1 MNNFT
6 FLTDEQLFGNN
17 QLDIISRYG
26 TKCAI
31 TDFSILLGG
40 YVSSDDY
47 TSEGNTRKDRTG
59 WWWTKTP
66 YNNDA
71 RVVSTNGSRNWGNVF
86 TRDGGAR
93 PALPYS
99 SIQSISSNGVRGA
112 SGIKEIEYG
121 EYPQTIVDE
130 NYSRELERAYNNGSL
145 RTTGKNYTTDSVR
158 YQDYDTNFRPRA
170 HTEYEYNGSKYI
182 RFVGDSNCDGEVL
195 SDGRTIQSGNTYWVR
210 VEPITW
216 LVDERANIAL
226 SKKLIFSGVQFKNRR
241 DYKGDFDRTDIK
253 QFMDN
258 YFSKEIVSDRVYSQ
272 TTSVEQ
278 TQNLEGKE
286 PDEEVQAVIQKVE
299 QTQNL
304 EGKEPS
310 LMQMLVNQMVEQTQ
324 NLEGKEPIRK
334 QNPYGFNF
342 DGVSEEDI
350 IRGAVESNVS
360 VFLHGRSSEGK
371 SARVKQLDPDCEII
385 YMRNATPDSLNG
397 KSVYNAATGEM
408 IDVPPTW
415 YSKVKEK
422 CEAEPDKIHIIFF
435 DELTNALPSI
445 QGMAFNIVLDGEVNG
460 KWKLP
465 PNARIVAAGN
475 DLNDSLAANQMAE
488 PLFNR
493 FAHVYIHTTVDS
505 WLKWASTPKEKY
517 ERLDYKEEE
526 PEAKIHPSVY
536 AYIAYKSYSGHDV
549 LRTPYTGD
557 KPNADPRKWE
567 MASKLLY
574 KTKQPEM
581 LRALIGEEL
590 TRDFTA
596 FARQQVISVE
606 DVINHNYSSRDLEMD
621 VSQKFATAVGLSS
634 VDDEHFEVV
643 RDFMK
648 QVGAEPRAAFES
660 MWTHGDERRLERLA
674 EVQMADSLS
683 QGGIRR

>member
-6 FLTDEQLFGNN
+6 FLTDEQIFGTN
-17 QLDIISRYG
+17 QLDILNRYG

-40 YVSSDDY
+40 YVSLDY
-47 TSEGNTRKDRTG
+47 YTNEGNTSKDRTG
-59 WWWTKTP
+59 WWWTRSSDGD
-66 YNNDA
+66 NDA
-71 RVVSTNGSRNWGNVF
+71 RVVGYDGGSLWDDVYIR
-86 TRDGGAR
+86 TGGAR

-99 SIQSISSNGVRGA
+99 LISSISSNGVRGA
-112 SGIKEIEYG
+112 NGIKEVEYG
-121 EYPQTIVDE
+121 EYPQTIVNE
-130 NYSRELERAYNNGSL
+130 NYSHELERAYNNGVL
-145 RTTGKNYTTDSVR
+145 ITTGKHYTTDSVGYPDVDIR
-158 YQDYDTNFRPRA
+158 FKART

-182 RFVGDSNCDGEVL
+182 RFVADPNSHGEVL
-195 SDGRTIQSGNTYWVR
+195 SDDRMIQMGKTYWIR
-210 VEPITW
+210 VEPIVW

-226 SKKLIFSGVQFKNRR
+226 SKKIIFSGVQFKNSR
-241 DYKGDFDRTDIK
+241 DYDGDFDKTDIK

-258 YFSKEIVSDRVYSQ
+258 YFSKEIVSDRAYSQ
-272 TTSVEQ
+272 TTVVEK
-278 TQNLEGKE
+278 TQNIDGKE
-286 PDEEVQAVIQKVE
+286 
-299 QTQNL
+299 
-304 EGKEPS
+304 
-310 LMQMLVNQMVEQTQ
+310 LV
-324 NLEGKEPIRK
+324 RK

-342 DGVSEEDI
+342 DDVSEEDI

-397 KSVYNAATGEM
+397 KSVYNAITGEM
-408 IDVPPTW
+408 IDVAPTW
-415 YSKVKEK
+415 YLKVKEK

-465 PNARIVAAGN
+465 SNARIVAAGN

-493 FAHVYIHTTVDS
+493 FAHVYINTTVDS
-505 WLKWASTPKEKY
+505 WLKWASTPREKY

-526 PEAKIHPSVY
+526 SEAKIHPSIY
-536 AYIAYKSYSGHDV
+536 AYVAYKSYSGYDV

-567 MASKLLY
+567 MSSKLLY

-581 LRALIGEEL
+581 LRALIGDEL
-590 TRDFTA
+590 TRDFIA
-596 FARQQVISVE
+596 FAKQQVISVE

-621 VSQKFATAVGLSS
+621 ISQKFATAVGLSS
-634 VDDEHFEVV
+634 VDNEHFETV
-643 RDFMK
+643 RNFMK

-660 MWTHGDERRLERLA
+660 MWTHGDERRLEKLA
-674 EVQMADSLS
+674 EVQMADSLL

>member
-1 MNNFT
+1 
-6 FLTDEQLFGNN
+6 
-17 QLDIISRYG
+17 
-26 TKCAI
+26 
-31 TDFSILLGG
+31 
-40 YVSSDDY
+40 
-47 TSEGNTRKDRTG
+47 
-59 WWWTKTP
+59 
-66 YNNDA
+66 
-71 RVVSTNGSRNWGNVF
+71 
-86 TRDGGAR
+86 
-93 PALPYS
+93 
-99 SIQSISSNGVRGA
+99 
-112 SGIKEIEYG
+112 
-121 EYPQTIVDE
+121 
-130 NYSRELERAYNNGSL
+130 
-145 RTTGKNYTTDSVR
+145 
-158 YQDYDTNFRPRA
+158 
-170 HTEYEYNGSKYI
+170 
-182 RFVGDSNCDGEVL
+182 
-195 SDGRTIQSGNTYWVR
+195 
-210 VEPITW
+210 
-216 LVDERANIAL
+216 
-226 SKKLIFSGVQFKNRR
+226 
-241 DYKGDFDRTDIK
+241 
-253 QFMDN
+253 
-258 YFSKEIVSDRVYSQ
+258 
-272 TTSVEQ
+272 
-278 TQNLEGKE
+278 
-286 PDEEVQAVIQKVE
+286 
-299 QTQNL
+299 
-304 EGKEPS
+304 
-310 LMQMLVNQMVEQTQ
+310 
-324 NLEGKEPIRK
+324 
-334 QNPYGFNF
+334 
-342 DGVSEEDI
+342 
-350 IRGAVESNVS
+350 
-360 VFLHGRSSEGK
+360 
-371 SARVKQLDPDCEII
+371 
-385 YMRNATPDSLNG
+385 
-397 KSVYNAATGEM
+397 
-408 IDVPPTW
+408 
-415 YSKVKEK
+415 
-422 CEAEPDKIHIIFF
+422 
-435 DELTNALPSI
+435 
-445 QGMAFNIVLDGEVNG
+445 MAFNIVLDGEVNG

-581 LRALIGEEL
+581 LRALIGEDL
-590 TRDFTA
+590 TKDFIA
-596 FARQQVISVE
+596 FASRQVISVE

>member
-1 MNNFT
+1 M
-6 FLTDEQLFGNN
+6 
-17 QLDIISRYG
+17 
-26 TKCAI
+26 
-31 TDFSILLGG
+31 
-40 YVSSDDY
+40 
-47 TSEGNTRKDRTG
+47 
-59 WWWTKTP
+59 
-66 YNNDA
+66 
-71 RVVSTNGSRNWGNVF
+71 
-86 TRDGGAR
+86 
-93 PALPYS
+93 
-99 SIQSISSNGVRGA
+99 
-112 SGIKEIEYG
+112 
-121 EYPQTIVDE
+121 
-130 NYSRELERAYNNGSL
+130 
-145 RTTGKNYTTDSVR
+145 
-158 YQDYDTNFRPRA
+158 
-170 HTEYEYNGSKYI
+170 
-182 RFVGDSNCDGEVL
+182 
-195 SDGRTIQSGNTYWVR
+195 
-210 VEPITW
+210 
-216 LVDERANIAL
+216 
-226 SKKLIFSGVQFKNRR
+226 
-241 DYKGDFDRTDIK
+241 
-253 QFMDN
+253 
-258 YFSKEIVSDRVYSQ
+258 
-272 TTSVEQ
+272 
-278 TQNLEGKE
+278 
-286 PDEEVQAVIQKVE
+286 
-299 QTQNL
+299 
-304 EGKEPS
+304 
-310 LMQMLVNQMVEQTQ
+310 
-324 NLEGKEPIRK
+324 
-334 QNPYGFNF
+334 
-342 DGVSEEDI
+342 
-350 IRGAVESNVS
+350 
-360 VFLHGRSSEGK
+360 HGRSSEGK

-415 YSKVKEK
+415 YSKIKEK

-493 FAHVYIHTTVDS
+493 FAHVYINTTVDS

-581 LRALIGEEL
+581 LRALIGDDL

-660 MWTHGDERRLERLA
+660 MWSHGDERRLEHLA
-674 EVQMADSLS
+674 EVQMADNLS
-683 QGGIRR
+683 QGEIRR

>member
-6 FLTDEQLFGNN
+6 FLTDEQIFGTDGQDN
-17 QLDIISRYG
+17 LHIFRWYG
-26 TKCAI
+26 KKCAL
-31 TDFSILLGG
+31 TDFSILLGAK
-40 YVSSDDY
+40 VSNFNYID
-47 TSEGNTRKDRTG
+47 KDRRKVATG
-59 WWWTKTP
+59 WWFTKSP
-66 YNNDA
+66 SESNNCVHTISDGGKIGDVYVA
-71 RVVSTNGSRNWGNVF
+71 LR
-86 TRDGGAR
+86 TRGAR

-99 SIQSISSNGVRGA
+99 SIGLLCSNEVRVTD
-112 SGIKEIEYG
+112 GIKEVEYG

-130 NYSRELERAYNNGSL
+130 NYSRELERAYIIGSL
-145 RTTGKNYTTDSVR
+145 RTTGKNYTTDSAE
-158 YQDYDTNFRPRA
+158 YQYSDISFSART

-182 RFVGDSNCDGEVL
+182 RFVGDSNCVGEVL
-195 SDGRTIQSGNTYWVR
+195 SDGRKIQSGNTYWVR

-216 LVDERANIAL
+216 LVDEEADIAL
-226 SKKLIFSGVQFKNRR
+226 SEKLLFSGVQFKNQC
-241 DYKGDFDRTDIK
+241 DYNGDFDKTDIK

-258 YFSKEIVSDRVYSQ
+258 YFSKEIIPSRAYSQ
-272 TTSVEQ
+272 TISVEQ

-286 PDEEVQAVIQKVE
+286 
-299 QTQNL
+299 
-304 EGKEPS
+304 S
-310 LMQMLVNQMVEQTQ
+310 
-324 NLEGKEPIRK
+324 IRK

-397 KSVYNAATGEM
+397 KSVYNALTGEM

-465 PNARIVAAGN
+465 ENARIVAAGN

-493 FAHVYIHTTVDS
+493 FAHVYINTTVDS

-526 PEAKIHPSVY
+526 PKAKIHPSIY
-536 AYIAYKSYSGHDV
+536 AYIAYKSYSGYDV

-567 MASKLLY
+567 MASKVLY
-574 KTKQPEM
+574 KTNQPEM
-581 LRALIGEEL
+581 LRALIGEDL

-634 VDDEHFEVV
+634 VSDEHFEVV

-660 MWTHGDERRLERLA
+660 MWVHGDERRLERLA
-674 EVQMADSLS
+674 ELQMTDSLS
-683 QGGIRR
+683 QGGIRK

>member
-1 MNNFT
+1 M
-6 FLTDEQLFGNN
+6 
-17 QLDIISRYG
+17 RG
-26 TKCAI
+26 T
-31 TDFSILLGG
+31 
-40 YVSSDDY
+40 
-47 TSEGNTRKDRTG
+47 
-59 WWWTKTP
+59 
-66 YNNDA
+66 
-71 RVVSTNGSRNWGNVF
+71 
-86 TRDGGAR
+86 
-93 PALPYS
+93 
-99 SIQSISSNGVRGA
+99 
-112 SGIKEIEYG
+112 SGIIEILYG

-130 NYSRELERAYNNGSL
+130 NYSHELERVYNNGSL
-145 RTTGKNYTTDSVR
+145 KTTGKNYTTDSVI
-158 YQDYDTNFRPRA
+158 YKDSKTSFRARA
-170 HTEYEYNGSKYI
+170 HTEYEYNGGKYI
-182 RFVGDSNCDGEVL
+182 RFVGNSNCVGEVL
-195 SDGRTIQSGNTYWVR
+195 SDGRTIESGNAYWVR

-226 SKKLIFSGVQFKNRR
+226 SKKLIFSGVQFNNCR
-241 DYKGDFDRTDIK
+241 YYNGDFEKTDISR
-253 QFMDN
+253 FMN
-258 YFSKEIVSDRVYSQ
+258 TIFAKEIVTNRVYSQ

-278 TQNLEGKE
+278 TQNLEEKE
-286 PDEEVQAVIQKVE
+286 K
-299 QTQNL
+299 
-304 EGKEPS
+304 S
-310 LMQMLVNQMVEQTQ
+310 
-324 NLEGKEPIRK
+324 RK

-350 IRGAVESNVS
+350 IRGAVESNIS

-397 KSVYNAATGEM
+397 KSVY
-408 IDVPPTW
+408 VPPITKRVAIPVRKTVI
-415 YSKVKEK
+415 SNETKVENVIDTYEYEDVVVKEGYMLDVKPSWLMKIEEK
-422 CEAEPDKIHIIFF
+422 CEAEPNKIHIIFF

-445 QGMAFNIVLDGEVNG
+445 QGMAFNIILDGEVNG
-460 KWKLP
+460 KWKIP
-465 PNARIVAAGN
+465 ANARIVAAGN

-493 FAHVYIHTTVDS
+493 FAHVYIQTTVDS

-517 ERLDYKEEE
+517 ERLEYKEEE
-526 PEAKIHPSVY
+526 TEAKIHPSIY
-536 AYIAYKSYSGHDV
+536 AYIAYKSYSGYDV

-581 LRALIGEEL
+581 LRALIGEDL
-590 TRDFTA
+590 TIDFTA
-596 FARQQVISVE
+596 FAKQQVISVE
-606 DVINHNYSSRDLEMD
+606 DVINHNYSEKDLEMD

-648 QVGAEPRAAFES
+648 QIGAEPRAAFES
-660 MWTHGDERRLERLA
+660 MWTHGDERRLEKLA

>member
-6 FLTDEQLFGNN
+6 FLTDEQIFGNN

-26 TKCAI
+26 TRCAI

-40 YVSSDDY
+40 YVSLDNY
-47 TSEGNTRKDRTG
+47 TSEGNTGKDRTG

-71 RVVSTNGSRNWGNVF
+71 RVVSSYGPRDWNNVYKRF
-86 TRDGGAR
+86 GGAR

-99 SIQSISSNGVRGA
+99 SIQMVSSNGVRGA
-112 SGIKEIEYG
+112 SGIKEILYG

-130 NYSRELERAYNNGSL
+130 NYSRELERAYNNASL

-158 YQDYDTNFRPRA
+158 YQDTDTSFRARV

-182 RFVGDSNCDGEVL
+182 RFVGNSNCDGEVL
-195 SDGRTIQSGNTYWVR
+195 SDGRTIQSGNAYWVR
-210 VEPITW
+210 VEPIIW
-216 LVDERANIAL
+216 LVDEKANIAL
-226 SKKLIFSGVQFKNRR
+226 CKKIIFSGVQFNNRS
-241 DYKGDFDRTDIK
+241 DYQGDFEKTDIGR
-253 QFMDN
+253 FTN
-258 YFSKEIVSDRVYSQ
+258 TIFAKEIITDRVYSQ

-278 TQNLEGKE
+278 TQNLKGKE
-286 PDEEVQAVIQKVE
+286 K
-299 QTQNL
+299 
-304 EGKEPS
+304 S
-310 LMQMLVNQMVEQTQ
+310 
-324 NLEGKEPIRK
+324 RK

-445 QGMAFNIVLDGEVNG
+445 QGMAFNIILDGEVNG

-465 PNARIVAAGN
+465 ENARIVAAGN

-526 PEAKIHPSVY
+526 PEAKIHPSIY

-581 LRALIGEEL
+581 LRALIGEDL

-596 FARQQVISVE
+596 FASRQVISVE

>member
-1 MNNFT
+1 MNKNLDELREYLEENKDMLEKLGVKQEPNLLPSIS
-6 FLTDEQLFGNN
+6 FLGEEQIVGDGK
-17 QLDIISRYG
+17 LDILKRYG
-26 TKCAI
+26 TECAI

-40 YVSSDDY
+40 YGSY
-47 TSEGNTRKDRTG
+47 FFNPYEGKPERTG
-59 WWWTKTP
+59 NWWTKTT
-66 YNNDA
+66 YGNGV
-71 RVVSTNGSRNWGNVF
+71 RLVSVHGNSFVYYANEY
-86 TRDGGAR
+86 TPGAR
-93 PALPYS
+93 PALSYS
-99 SIQSISSNGVRGA
+99 SIKSFSSKEVINA
-112 SGIKEIEYG
+112 DGIIEVEYG
-121 EYPQTIVDE
+121 EYPQIIVGE
-130 NYSRELERAYNNGSL
+130 IYSRELEKAYNNGSL
-145 RTTGKNYTTDSVR
+145 IITGKKYTTDSVR
-158 YQDYDTNFRPRA
+158 NEDYNKSFRART
-170 HTEYEYNGSKYI
+170 HQEYEYNGRKYI
-182 RFVGDSNCDGEVL
+182 RIKGDYNCNGALL
-195 SDGRTIQSGNTYWVR
+195 SDGREIEYGKPYWVE
-210 VEPITW
+210 VKPITW
-216 LVDERANIAL
+216 LVDEIADIAL
-226 SKKLIFSGVQFKNRR
+226 SKKIIFSGVQFNNRR
-241 DYKGDFDRTDIK
+241 NYQGDFDRADIK

-258 YFSKEIVSDRVYSQ
+258 YFSKEIVASMVYSQ
-272 TTSVEQ
+272 TM
-278 TQNLEGKE
+278 
-286 PDEEVQAVIQKVE
+286 PKV
-299 QTQNL
+299 
-304 EGKEPS
+304 
-310 LMQMLVNQMVEQTQ
+310 
-324 NLEGKEPIRK
+324 RK

-342 DGVSEEDI
+342 EEVSEEDI

-371 SARVKQLDPDCEII
+371 SARVKQIDPDCEII

-397 KSVYNAATGEM
+397 KSVYNGATGEM

-415 YSKVKEK
+415 YSRVLEK
-422 CEAEPDKIHIIFF
+422 CKEEPDKIHIIFF

-493 FAHVYIHTTVDS
+493 FAHVYINTTVDS

-517 ERLDYKEEE
+517 KRLDYKEEE
-526 PEAKIHPSVY
+526 QEAKIHPSVY
-536 AYIAYKSYSGHDV
+536 AYIAYKSYSGQDV

-581 LRALIGEEL
+581 LRALIGDDL

-606 DVINHNYSSRDLEMD
+606 DVINHNYSRRDLEMN
-621 VSQKFATAVGLSS
+621 VSEKFATAVGLSS
-634 VDDEHFEVV
+634 VDEEHFEEV
-643 RDFMK
+643 REFMK

-660 MWTHGDERRLERLA
+660 MWTHGDERRLEKLA
-674 EVQMADSLS
+674 EIQMADSLS

>member
-1 MNNFT
+1 MSEFT
-6 FLTDEQLFGNN
+6 FLTEEEIFGTNK
-17 QLDIISRYG
+17 LDIIKKYG
-26 TKCAI
+26 TKCAT

-40 YVSSDDY
+40 FVSTGYY
-47 TSEGNTRKDRTG
+47 TSEGNTGKDRTG
-59 WWWTKTP
+59 WWWTKSSDGD
-66 YNNDA
+66 NDA
-71 RVVSTNGSRNWGNVF
+71 RVVHINGIRYCCNVNG
-86 TRDGGAR
+86 RDGGAR

-99 SIQSISSNGVRGA
+99 SIQSISNGVRGV
-112 SGIKEIEYG
+112 SGIKEILYG

-145 RTTGKNYTTDSVR
+145 KVTGKKYTTDSVSYR
-158 YQDYDTNFRPRA
+158 DYDTSFRASA

-182 RFVGDSNCDGEVL
+182 RFIGDSNCEGEVL
-195 SDGRTIQSGNTYWVR
+195 SDGRTIKFGNAYWVR

-226 SKKLIFSGVQFKNRR
+226 SKKIIFSGVQFKKRR

-258 YFSKEIVSDRVYSQ
+258 YFSKEIATNRVYSQ

-278 TQNLEGKE
+278 TQNLEEKE
-286 PDEEVQAVIQKVE
+286 KP
-299 QTQNL
+299 
-304 EGKEPS
+304 
-310 LMQMLVNQMVEQTQ
+310 
-324 NLEGKEPIRK
+324 RK

-342 DGVSEEDI
+342 NGVSEEDI
-350 IRGAVESNVS
+350 IRGAVESNVP

-371 SARVKQLDPDCEII
+371 SARVKELDPDLEII

-397 KSVYNAATGEM
+397 KSVYNAQTGEM
-408 IDVPPTW
+408 IDIPPTW
-415 YSKVKEK
+415 YQRVLEK

-445 QGMAFNIVLDGEVNG
+445 QGMAFNIILDGEVNG

-465 PNARIVAAGN
+465 KNARIVAAGN
-475 DLNDSLAANQMAE
+475 ELNDSLAANQMAE

-493 FAHVYIHTTVDS
+493 FAHIYIHTTVDS
-505 WLKWASTPKEKY
+505 WLKWAVTPKESYK
-517 ERLDYKEEE
+517 RLDYKEELVT
-526 PEAKIHPSVY
+526 PKIHPAIY
-536 AYIAYKSYSGHDV
+536 AYIAYKSYNGHDV

-574 KTKQPEM
+574 KTKRPEM
-581 LRALIGEEL
+581 LRALIGEDL
-590 TRDFTA
+590 TCDFTA
-596 FARQQVISVE
+596 FAMKQVISVE
-606 DVINHNYSSRDLEMD
+606 DVINHNYSESDLEMNI
-621 VSQKFATAVGLSS
+621 SQKFATAVGLSS
-634 VDDEHFEVV
+634 VDDEHFEIV

-648 QVGAEPRAAFES
+648 QICAEPRAAFEA
-660 MWTHGDERRLERLA
+660 MWTHGDEKRLERLA
-674 EVQMADSLS
+674 ELQMADNLS
-683 QGGIRR
+683 QGGRK